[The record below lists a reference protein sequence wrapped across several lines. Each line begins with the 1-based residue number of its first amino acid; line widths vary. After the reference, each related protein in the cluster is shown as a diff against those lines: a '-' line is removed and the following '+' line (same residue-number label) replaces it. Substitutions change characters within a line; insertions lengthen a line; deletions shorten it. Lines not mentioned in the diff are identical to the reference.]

1 MTRAAAPG
9 RPAAVR
15 QALRTAVAYEGAM
28 WRSLYRWTLR
38 RTDTTGP
45 GAVQFGYVG
54 PVKPF
59 LIVFIAV
66 SAIEVPIADLIV
78 SRLVPW
84 AWVRFAVLAVGVYG
98 LIWMLGL
105 LAGLRIHP
113 HVADDAGL
121 RVRNGPH
128 VDVSLPWNAVA
139 TVRRRYR
146 SLPSSRAV
154 QVERTGDDVVVN
166 VATGGQ
172 TSVDVVLRGPTALA
186 AGKATEE
193 AATELRLYADDPDAL
208 VALAREHLAKLS
220 DPR

>member
-1 MTRAAAPG
+1 MTRAAASS
-9 RPAAVR
+9 RSAAVR
-15 QALRTAVAYEGAM
+15 RALRTALTYEGAM

-38 RTDTTGP
+38 RTDTAGP
-45 GAVQFGYVG
+45 GAVAFSYVG
-54 PVKPF
+54 AVKPF

-84 AWVRFAVLAVGVYG
+84 PWVRFAVLAVGIYG

-105 LAGLRIHP
+105 LAGLLTHP

-121 RVRNGPH
+121 RIRNGPH
-128 VDVSLPWNAVA
+128 VDIRLPWDAVA

-154 QVERTGDDVVVN
+154 QVERTPDDVIVN
-166 VATGGQ
+166 IAAGGQ
-172 TSVDVVLRGPTALA
+172 TCVDVVLHEPTTVA
-186 AGKATEE
+186 AGKAAHESV
-193 AATELRLYADDPDAL
+193 TELRCYADDPDAL
-208 VALAREHLAKLS
+208 VDLAREHLTRVSA
-220 DPR
+220 R